1 MVRGTRYGGSCGRGL
16 RRRHARELLVSQLSR
31 RCRPRVKIKS
41 RAGFLHKRGTVAVS
55 RYTGSKGKRSGG
67 AGVPVSLDDET
78 AIAAAPENVCAAA
91 GVAQSGQKYIVEQL
105 WREDERVKAE
115 G

>member
-1 MVRGTRYGGSCGRGL
+1 MAVPSSVDTGTPAPPDRLPLDPVYLLTATVPLLCRNPARHLIFTRG
-16 RRRHARELLVSQLSR
+16 RHRQDNWLTSS
-31 RCRPRVKIKS
+31 S
-41 RAGFLHKRGTVAVS
+41 S
-55 RYTGSKGKRSGG
+55 
-67 AGVPVSLDDET
+67 VSLDDET
-78 AIAAAPENVCAAA
+78 AIAAAPEIVCAAA